1 MKLLPYQETGV
12 NDAMR
17 RFASGDNVLLA
28 DEMGLGKTVQAIECI
43 NRLYSNTKV
52 TVLVICPLTLRQNWL
67 NEIDRWHTSMASIT
81 VCSFT
86 QIHKLPEFLSI
97 ELLVI
102 DEAHLFKNM
111 KTQRAGKLATFIKRA
126 KRKLALTGTPADNRP
141 KELWALLLMLD
152 AKRWGK
158 KPAPRPRVEL
168 PAHLKVQPGIIPLN
182 EPKKKSK
189 YSPAFLAFAKR
200 YCGAKRVPIPG
211 KFVIREGERQ
221 PMTAWDFSGGSN
233 LNELNRKLRET
244 IMIRR
249 LKKDV
254 LRELPPKRRQLIEIP
269 SPVSDNRFFS
279 SGLTL
284 ENYDAEIARLHT
296 NKVLFRE
303 FSEVRHL
310 QALGKC
316 GYVVSHCLQLLSEI
330 DKLVVFCHH
339 RDVASLIG
347 QGLRDSG
354 LGVATLTGETDA
366 KDRQTSVDVFQ
377 QDPNCRVFIGS
388 IGAAGVGITLT
399 VSATVVFA
407 ELDPNPARM
416 TQAEDRCH
424 RIGQR
429 DMVIVHHVL
438 SNGSIDA
445 RIAKILVEKQAL
457 LDAALNEAWEPPG
470 SVHQV

>member
-1 MKLLPYQETGV
+1 MKLLPYQEIGV
-12 NDAMR
+12 ADAMR
-17 RFASGDNVLLA
+17 RFYLGENVLLA

-43 NRLYSNTKV
+43 NRLYAGTKA
-52 TVLVICPLTLRQNWL
+52 TVLIVCPLTLRQNWL
-67 NEIDRWHTSMASIT
+67 NELDRWHTSMASIT
-81 VCSFT
+81 VCPFT
-86 QIHKLPEFLSI
+86 QLHKLPEFLTI

-111 KTQRAGKLATFIKRA
+111 NTQRASKFGKYVKKA

-158 KPAPRPRVEL
+158 KPAPRPRIEL
-168 PAHLKVQPGIIPLN
+168 PSHLKVNAGIVPLD
-182 EPKKKSK
+182 EPKRKPK

-211 KFVIREGERQ
+211 KFVFREGERQ
-221 PMTAWDFSGGSN
+221 QATAWDFSGGSN
-233 LNELNRKLRET
+233 LEELNRKLRET

-284 ENYDAEIARLHT
+284 ENYDAEISRLYT

-303 FSEVRHL
+303 FSEVRHC

-339 RDVASLIG
+339 RDVVTLIAE
-347 QGLRDSG
+347 GLRDSG
-354 LGVATLTGETDA
+354 FGVACLTGETDA
-366 KDRQTSVDVFQ
+366 SERQTAVDVFQ

-388 IGAAGVGITLT
+388 IGAASVGITLT

-407 ELDPNPARM
+407 ELDPNPAKM

-429 DMVIVHHVL
+429 DMVVVHHVL

-457 LDAALNEAWEPPG
+457 LDTMLA
-470 SVHQV
+470 